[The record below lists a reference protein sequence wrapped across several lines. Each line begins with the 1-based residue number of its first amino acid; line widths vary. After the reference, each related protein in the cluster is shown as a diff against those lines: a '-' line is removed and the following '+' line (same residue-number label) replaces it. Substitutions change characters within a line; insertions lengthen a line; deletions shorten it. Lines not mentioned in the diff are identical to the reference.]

1 MRIMGREMINY
12 YYEIQDDVTVFGY
25 REKYLAHFDVKPGQ
39 IQSSPLGGWRHF
51 HDEAV
56 KNSSRVWLENANG
69 VTLVKAPVN
78 DTSWGRVGDRE
89 LVWLKLI
96 CKDIASL

>member
-1 MRIMGREMINY
+1 MGGEMINY

-39 IQSSPLGGWRHF
+39 ISASPRGGWRHF

-69 VTLVKAPVN
+69 VTLVKAPAN
-78 DTSWGRVGDRE
+78 DTSWGQVGE
-89 LVWLKLI
+89 QEIVWLKLI
-96 CKDIASL
+96 CKDIQTL